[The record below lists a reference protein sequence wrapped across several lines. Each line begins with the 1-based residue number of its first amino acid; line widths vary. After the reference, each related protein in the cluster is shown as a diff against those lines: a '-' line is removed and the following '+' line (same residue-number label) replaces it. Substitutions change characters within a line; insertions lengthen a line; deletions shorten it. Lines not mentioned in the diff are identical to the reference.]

1 MITHVILVVIW
12 DISVY
17 DCKCVRVGEGTVP
30 LAIVIYIALHVHSS
44 GKCTA
49 RIGMYCIREH
59 VSVCIGMY
67 FGMYFG
73 TYWYV

>member
-1 MITHVILVVIW
+1 MWTW
-12 DISVY
+12 EA
-17 DCKCVRVGEGTVP
+17 KAP
-30 LAIVIYIALHVHSS
+30 MLAS

-49 RIGMYCIREH
+49 RIGMYCIREN
-59 VSVCIGMY
+59 VLVCIGMY